1 MRRKISCASP
11 FLLRLSLRIASTVRL
26 CYDKQKEPKECD
38 KKGEEKMKET
48 DSKKFST
55 AAAIGAAFGIALSNL
70 TVGLCLGF
78 LFGYLLESKK
88 KKDS

>member
-1 MRRKISCASP
+1 M
-11 FLLRLSLRIASTVRL
+11 
-26 CYDKQKEPKECD
+26 CD

-55 AAAIGAAFGIALSNL
+55 AVAIVSAFGIALSNL

-78 LFGYLLESKK
+78 LFGYLLESKQ